1 MFYRLMAAH
10 LAADFVFQTRWLVQR
25 KHTPTGMA
33 LHIVILGLA
42 IAAVA
47 ADRLATWWPWLLA
60 VVAAHAAIDWA
71 KVRLQPRLRLPPI
84 LPFLADQAAHI
95 LSIVAVIALAELNG
109 LRVGEAEPV
118 WWLVCAYL
126 AATFGLSIALP
137 LWLDPYS
144 LMERPATARLT
155 LIAVSALVL
164 TLAWRGWPI
173 LIPVVGLG
181 LYGGVA
187 RPLARSPA
195 AATFAI
201 EFWSAI
207 AVAASLGWGL
217 A

>member
-10 LAADFVFQTRWLVQR
+10 LVADFVFQTRWLVQR
-25 KHTPTGMA
+25 KHTPGGLA
-33 LHIVILGLA
+33 LHIAILGMTIATVGADQLA
-42 IAAVA
+42 A
-47 ADRLATWWPWLLA
+47 WWPWLLA
-60 VVAAHAAIDWA
+60 IVAAHAAIDWA
-71 KVRLQPRLRLPPI
+71 KVRLQPRLRLAPI
-84 LPFLADQAAHI
+84 LPFLADQAAHM
-95 LSIVAVIALAELNG
+95 LSIVVVIALADLNG
-109 LRVGEAEPV
+109 LTVGEAEPL
-118 WWLVCAYL
+118 WWLACVFL

-137 LWLDPYS
+137 LWLDPHS
-144 LMERPATARLT
+144 VMERPAAARLT

-195 AATFAI
+195 AATFGI
-201 EFWSAI
+201 EFWSAVV
-207 AVAASLGWGL
+207 VAAGLGWGL